1 MSSSPSPAQRNR
13 EQESGPALWMLSSAL
28 SFSLMSVFVKAVGE
42 RIPVAEVVLARSL
55 VSLVLSVLM
64 LRQAGLS
71 PWGNRRWLLV
81 LRGAIGTGA
90 LLCVFAALEQL
101 PLAPATV
108 LQYLQPTIT
117 ALLAWLLLKE
127 RLGGRIILAALLG
140 WLAVVLLSSPA
151 ELSGLLGPLAGTLL
165 GHSSMPLPLTG
176 VLLALGGAVLSAC
189 AYVSVR
195 ALGRSE
201 HPLVIVF
208 YFPLVGLVL
217 TLPAVIAEPVLPSM
231 REALAL
237 VGVGLF
243 TQLGQIG
250 RSLAT
255 VQLRPVEVAGYL
267 RNRAMV
273 IRRGASEI
281 EFREH
286 ARWGEPLEQGVARV
300 LAAGLRAR
308 GIAVAAPAPGVPVL
322 AVRILACEGGA
333 EGAVIFRAGWDLSGA
348 VAPVSGEFSSDG
360 LRWDGKSEESLAS
373 LLGEAVDALAR
384 EIASGCGKP

>member
-55 VSLVLSVLM
+55 VSLVPSVLM

-250 RSLAT
+250 VTRGLLRLPAARATAMSYGQVPLAA
-255 VQLRPVEVAGYL
+255 LWGWCF
-267 RNRAMV
+267 
-273 IRRGASEI
+273 
-281 EFREH
+281 FRE
-286 ARWGEPLEQGVARV
+286 PLDPDTAMAALLV
-300 LAAGLRAR
+300 LAATLLSLRRAPQP
-308 GIAVAAPAPGVPVL
+308 AATD
-322 AVRILACEGGA
+322 R
-333 EGAVIFRAGWDLSGA
+333 
-348 VAPVSGEFSSDG
+348 
-360 LRWDGKSEESLAS
+360 
-373 LLGEAVDALAR
+373 
-384 EIASGCGKP
+384 

>member
-81 LRGAIGTGA
+81 LRGVIGTGA

-127 RLGGRIILAALLG
+127 RLGGRIVLAALLG

-250 RSLAT
+250 VTRGLLRLPAARATAMSYGQVPLAA
-255 VQLRPVEVAGYL
+255 LWGWCF
-267 RNRAMV
+267 
-273 IRRGASEI
+273 
-281 EFREH
+281 FRE
-286 ARWGEPLEQGVARV
+286 PLDPDTAMAALLV
-300 LAAGLRAR
+300 LAATLLSLRRAPQP
-308 GIAVAAPAPGVPVL
+308 AATD
-322 AVRILACEGGA
+322 R
-333 EGAVIFRAGWDLSGA
+333 
-348 VAPVSGEFSSDG
+348 
-360 LRWDGKSEESLAS
+360 
-373 LLGEAVDALAR
+373 
-384 EIASGCGKP
+384 